1 MCKIYDC
8 NTVYYSYK
16 LLPNMGISHMIFV
29 AGGFAS
35 FSFNCT
41 HSVILRLPLKISEIF
56 ITLHLGRGMLTLSVL
71 YPDTIPLL
79 D

>member
-1 MCKIYDC
+1 MSDFLEFCECAKIYDC

-16 LLPNMGISHMIFV
+16 LLPNIGISHMIFV

-41 HSVILRLPLKISEIF
+41 HSVILRLPLKF
-56 ITLHLGRGMLTLSVL
+56 QKYLSL
-71 YPDTIPLL
+71 CT
-79 D
+79 